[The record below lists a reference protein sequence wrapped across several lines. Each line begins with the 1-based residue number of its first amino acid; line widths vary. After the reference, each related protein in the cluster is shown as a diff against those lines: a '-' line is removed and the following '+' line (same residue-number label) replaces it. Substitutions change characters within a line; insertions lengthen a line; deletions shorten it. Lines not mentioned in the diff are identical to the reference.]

1 MVGYIDMKLSVI
13 SFSLALFF
21 CGADSVKAAEP
32 VTAAARISKPFL
44 WENATVYFLLTDRF
58 NNANKANDL
67 AYGRRADAAP
77 LRGFMGGDLAGVTAK
92 IKQGY
97 FSDLGVDVIWITPPV
112 EQIHAGTDE
121 GTGKSYGFHGYWARD
136 FTRVDANLGT
146 EADMRTLVDTAH
158 AHGMRVLLDVVMN
171 HTGPVTEIDPVWP
184 ESWVRT
190 GPPCTYKDIATTV
203 NCTLVK
209 NLPDLRTDSNA
220 NVDLPAALV
229 AKWKKEGRYEKEVNS
244 LDAFFARTGWPRAP
258 RYYLMKW
265 HADWVRKFGFDG
277 FRADTVKHVEPGVWK
292 ELKQEAS
299 AAYED
304 WKRLNPTKK
313 LGDEKFFMT
322 AEIYNYTISQGVET
336 QMDGGSRVNFY
347 DIGFDS
353 QINFGFKSDANQSY
367 EALFSAYSAKLH
379 GELNAYSV
387 LNYISSHDDDHPFDA
402 ARSRPFEA
410 GTKLLLSPGAAQIY
424 YGDETARELIVP
436 GAKGDAALRSMMNWD
451 ALTMNMSKQG
461 YKIAEVRQHWS
472 KLGLF
477 RHAHV
482 AVGAGEHQKMS
493 DQPYTFKRTYE
504 KNGVSDKVVV
514 ALDLPT
520 DKSSTIALHGVFAD
534 GQKVKDYYSGKSAVV
549 IDGKVTFESKN
560 AILLIG
566 QE

>member
-1 MVGYIDMKLSVI
+1 MKLSAL
-13 SFSLALFF
+13 SFSLISLFS
-21 CGADSVKAAEP
+21 GAIAIAAEP
-32 VTAAARISKPFL
+32 MKPSVKSATVGRPSFL

-77 LRGFMGGDLAGVTAK
+77 LRGYFGGDLAGVTAK

-97 FSDLGVDVIWITPPV
+97 FTDLGVDAIWITPPV

-146 EADMRTLVDTAH
+146 EADMHALVDTAH
-158 AHGMRVLLDVVMN
+158 AHGIRVLLDVVMN
-171 HTGPVTEIDPVWP
+171 HMGPVTDLDPVWP
-184 ESWVRT
+184 AAWVRT
-190 GPPCTYKDIATTV
+190 GPPCTYQDIESTV
-203 NCTLVK
+203 SCTLVK
-209 NLPDLRTDSNA
+209 NLPDLHTDSNE
-220 NVDLPAALV
+220 NVALPPALV
-229 AKWKKEGRYEKEVNS
+229 DKWKKEGRYEKEIKE
-244 LDAFFARTGWPRAP
+244 LDAFFKRTGWPRAP

-265 HADWVRKFGFDG
+265 HADWVRKYGFDG

-304 WKRLNPTKK
+304 WKQRNPKKK

-322 AEIYNYTISQGVET
+322 AEIYNYAISQGLET
-336 QMDGGSRVNFY
+336 RMDGGTRVNFY
-347 DIGFDS
+347 NNGFDS
-353 QINFGFKSDANQSY
+353 LINFAFKSDANKNY
-367 EALFSAYSAKLH
+367 EELFSDYSAKLN
-379 GELNAYSV
+379 GELNGYSV
-387 LNYISSHDDDHPFDA
+387 LNYISSHDDDQPFDA
-402 ARSRPFEA
+402 KRVRVFEA

-424 YGDETARELIVP
+424 YGDESARELIVE

-451 ALTMNMSKQG
+451 ALMTNAARPG
-461 YKIAEVRQHWS
+461 YRIADVRKHWS

-482 AVGAGEHQKMS
+482 AVGAGVHQKLS
-493 DQPYTFKRTYE
+493 DQPYTFKRSYE
-504 KNGVSDKVVV
+504 KNGVSDKVIV
-514 ALDLPT
+514 ALDLPANQ
-520 DKSSTIALHGVFAD
+520 STSIAVHGVFAD
-534 GQKVKDYYSGKSAVV
+534 GLKLKDYYSGKYAIVT
-549 IDGKVTFESKN
+549 DGKVTFDSKN

-566 QE
+566 KE